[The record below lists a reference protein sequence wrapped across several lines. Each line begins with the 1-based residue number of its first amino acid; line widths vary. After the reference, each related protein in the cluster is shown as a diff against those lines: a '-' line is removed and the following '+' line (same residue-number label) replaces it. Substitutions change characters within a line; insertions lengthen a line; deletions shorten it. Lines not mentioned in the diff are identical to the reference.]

1 MLSSGA
7 ASAADMLVTGPGAAP
22 RTTEY
27 RTQQR
32 LSLDVGQIAGRKPN
46 MVAVWGGYHWWKNKF
61 ALDPMPSGLCRTLE
75 STGLAGATRTF
86 QAAT

>member
-61 ALDPMPSGLCRTLE
+61 GLDPVPSGLCCTLE
-75 STGLAGATRTF
+75 STGLAGATWTF

>member
-7 ASAADMLVTGPGAAP
+7 ASAADMLVTGPGATP
-22 RTTEY
+22 RTAEY
-27 RTQQR
+27 YTQKL
-32 LSLDVGQIAGRKPN
+32 LSFDVGQIAWRKPD

-61 ALDPMPSGLCRTLE
+61 ALDPVPSGLCCTQE
-75 STGLAGATRTF
+75 SKGLAGATWTF